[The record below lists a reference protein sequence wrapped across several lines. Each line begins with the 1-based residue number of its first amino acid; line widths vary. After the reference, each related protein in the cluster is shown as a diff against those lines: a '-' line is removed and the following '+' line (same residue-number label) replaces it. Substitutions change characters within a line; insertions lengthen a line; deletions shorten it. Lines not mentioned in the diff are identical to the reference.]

1 MPAGE
6 IASIVWYQRGYDIE
20 VIYVDANAEHLFGSE
35 EVAVVLAR
43 DCGLKSVPAPG
54 GTRRWVRIP

>member
-1 MPAGE
+1 M
-6 IASIVWYQRGYDIE
+6 WHQRGYDIE

-43 DCGLKSVPAPG
+43 DCGLKSVPTPG